1 LAALDDVV
9 TKSGTGA
16 FHGSVHKYF
25 RNDTLDANDFF
36 LNSSGSTKIELSPN
50 NFGATFTNHEALRR
64 WKDERVLSIGPGLRQ
79 SRAHGRRQSRIPR
92 ITLTKA
98 TVRSLS
104 VAVQCTSLHRTPS
117 VSEWGGFKAMS

>member
-1 LAALDDVV
+1 MAALDDVV

-64 WKDERVLSIGPGLRQ
+64 WKDERVLSIGPGL
-79 SRAHGRRQSRIPR
+79 S
-92 ITLTKA
+92 TKQGA
-98 TVRSLS
+98 WRTPVANSKNYSYESNRSLPLGSGS
-104 VAVQCTSLHRTPS
+104 VHITAQNP
-117 VSEWGGFKAMS
+117 